1 MSNIFDIKLFHR
13 NLELLRS
20 MTGLSKRNFCYLLKI
35 ENAYR
40 KDFKALGLKMEIG
53 ITNNFKGVDKTWLL
67 TEHPEGIE
75 GINFTPWQNT
85 DMQDHPVGNR
95 HNVNESPAD
104 YSRRLTDNLIPF
116 TSEHQSHV
124 QNLDEAVRYTRLAF
138 DILSSG
144 TGYASALKENIKAF
158 AEAIQDKKTVN
169 ELDERL
175 KSIEERLPKTE
186 G

>member
-1 MSNIFDIKLFHR
+1 
-13 NLELLRS
+13 
-20 MTGLSKRNFCYLLKI
+20 
-35 ENAYR
+35 
-40 KDFKALGLKMEIG
+40 
-53 ITNNFKGVDKTWLL
+53 
-67 TEHPEGIE
+67 
-75 GINFTPWQNT
+75 
-85 DMQDHPVGNR
+85 
-95 HNVNESPAD
+95 
-104 YSRRLTDNLIPF
+104 
-116 TSEHQSHV
+116 
-124 QNLDEAVRYTRLAF
+124 VRYTRLAF